1 MLKVGK
7 IFALICLLSLFS
19 CDTENDRRLVFL
31 GDSLVARWD
40 LEVSFPSYVVENKGI
55 SGSGIDSFSKY
66 KNQYIGTD
74 IVVIIGT
81 NDLGKITDDNILE
94 YTKSYLEQIVS
105 TGAENIYL
113 FSILPRNFA
122 NDSVDINDK
131 IERLNELIKSG
142 AENYGNIIYI
152 DAYSYLA
159 NNEGIAPQYS
169 YDGLHMSLYGYEKLS
184 QLLISNLK

>member
-1 MLKVGK
+1 MRNISRLFVL
-7 IFALICLLSLFS
+7 IFLTLLFS
-19 CDTENDRRLVFL
+19 CNTEDNRRLVFL

-81 NDLGKITDDNILE
+81 NDLGRISDDNIEE
-94 YTKSYLEQIVS
+94 YAQNYLEQIVS
-105 TGAENIYL
+105 TGAESIYL

-122 NDSVDINDK
+122 NDSTDINDK
-131 IERLNELIKSG
+131 IERLNDLIKCG
-142 AENYGNIIYI
+142 AENYGDIIYI
-152 DAYSYLA
+152 DAYSCLKD
-159 NNEGIAPQYS
+159 NEGIAPQYS
-169 YDGLHMSLYGYEKLS
+169 YDGLHMSPYGYEKLS
-184 QLLISNLK
+184 QLLISCLK

>member
-7 IFALICLLSLFS
+7 ILLMLFSLISFS
-19 CDTENDRRLVFL
+19 CDTENNRQLVFL

-40 LEVSFPSYVVENKGI
+40 LEVSFPSCVVENKGL

-81 NDLGKITDDNILE
+81 NDLGRISNDNIAE
-94 YTKSYLEQIVS
+94 YTQNYLEQIVA

-122 NDSVDINDK
+122 NDSADINEK
-131 IERLNELIKSG
+131 IERLNALIKSRSN
-142 AENYGNIIYI
+142 EYGNVVYI
-152 DAYSYLA
+152 DAYSSMKKDG
-159 NNEGIAPQYS
+159 NINHQYS
-169 YDGLHMSLYGYEKLS
+169 YDGLHMNPYGYEILS
-184 QLLISNLK
+184 QLLISCLK